1 MHSPDAIAVA
11 STLILGYKAD
21 LSNDIL
27 QAYSKTGTIH
37 VLSVSGAHVAIIY
50 VLLNFLLSFLD
61 KYKHGRIIK
70 TITIITLI
78 WYYSMLT
85 GFSPAVCRA
94 SIMIT
99 MVIIGKAYSRYINT
113 LNILAISAFA
123 LLIYDPY
130 LIADVGFQLSYL
142 AVFGLV
148 VLQPIIYKWA
158 EFKNKW
164 ADRLWMLCSASIAAQ
179 VITFP
184 LSAYYFHQFPIY
196 FLVSNLFMLIPST
209 IIMYVGISY
218 LLLPQ
223 IPFLPAALG
232 FVLEHTI
239 LLTNKVLIFI
249 EYQPFASISKIW
261 LTTLEYLLLY
271 IIIGFTF
278 YFLFKPKKWILK
290 GLLAATLFLSIVI
303 SFKRWETNRSS
314 DLVFLNLRKH
324 SGMVFREGN
333 SAIVVSDLADTDKN
347 YKYSIQPY
355 LDSCKIY
362 NVHICN
368 LNEKSTSTYFLKH
381 DNLIQFRDKR
391 IVIIDKQHAGI
402 KQKGKF
408 NVDYLFVTGNPNVDI
423 TYLNKNYNY
432 QMLVIDGNNSNT
444 LCDRLKNEAS
454 LLHIKYKILKR
465 NNSLR
470 IISKDNS

>member
-1 MHSPDAIAVA
+1 
-11 STLILGYKAD
+11 
-21 LSNDIL
+21 
-27 QAYSKTGTIH
+27 
-37 VLSVSGAHVAIIY
+37 
-50 VLLNFLLSFLD
+50 
-61 KYKHGRIIK
+61 
-70 TITIITLI
+70 
-78 WYYSMLT
+78 
-85 GFSPAVCRA
+85 
-94 SIMIT
+94 
-99 MVIIGKAYSRYINT
+99 
-113 LNILAISAFA
+113 
-123 LLIYDPY
+123 
-130 LIADVGFQLSYL
+130 
-142 AVFGLV
+142 
-148 VLQPIIYKWA
+148 
-158 EFKNKW
+158 
-164 ADRLWMLCSASIAAQ
+164 
-179 VITFP
+179 
-184 LSAYYFHQFPIY
+184 
-196 FLVSNLFMLIPST
+196 
-209 IIMYVGISY
+209 
-218 LLLPQ
+218 
-223 IPFLPAALG
+223 
-232 FVLEHTI
+232 
-239 LLTNKVLIFI
+239 LIFI